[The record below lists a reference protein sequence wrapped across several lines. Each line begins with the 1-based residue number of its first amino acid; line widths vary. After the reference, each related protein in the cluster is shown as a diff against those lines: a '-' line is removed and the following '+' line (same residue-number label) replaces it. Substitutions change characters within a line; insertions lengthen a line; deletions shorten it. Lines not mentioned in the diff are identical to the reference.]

1 MKAAEIA
8 RLRRT
13 TGSDVQGCGPVMAE
27 PRPEPKVMLGNK
39 GYDADVILDDLE
51 ARGVTAVIPPNGG
64 CKVQPIID
72 RHPCAPRNLVERGFN
87 KLKHFRGVATRYDK
101 NPDDCVAGVKFASA
115 RIWMRFNGSMA

>member
-1 MKAAEIA
+1 MV
-8 RLRRT
+8 LP
-13 TGSDVQGCGPVMAE
+13 GGQVSDV
-27 PRPEPKVMLGNK
+27 K
-39 GYDADVILDDLE
+39 GYGADVILDDLE
-51 ARGVTAVIPPNGG
+51 VRGVSTVIPPNGG

-101 NPDDCVAGVKFASA
+101 NPDDCVAGGKFTSA